1 MDMRPLR
8 AYRRISEQ
16 LSELERAEMLA
27 SEHAR
32 FELAQSASRFSR
44 RTQEVVD
51 GTMSLSA
58 ALMRAGEVAEAN
70 RLLQEVER
78 DVATEEAAL
87 FETVNEVKARG
98 AISRSRIT
106 RLKLAKMVAAAT
118 MGASLFVFS
127 AFSVAVASFLNE
139 SPAGPGSF
147 AERDLAREFLDASAL
162 ETVTI
167 AGVDVQ
173 LTRSQAHLYGKLTR
187 DDADR
192 DRLERFLMSVL
203 PSGLLRE
210 VKEALN
216 KAADGVA
223 ATADEH
229 VTKTASLAGELSREV
244 NVRIKSVSRK
254 TASAAEGTA
263 EDERTEEPEDR
274 GPEPNEGGGEIDT
287 EEDDDDDNVEGIPL
301 PVDNPLG
308 N

>member
-1 MDMRPLR
+1 MEMRPLR

-27 SEHAR
+27 EEHAR
-32 FELAQSASRFSR
+32 FELAQSASRFTR

-78 DVATEEAAL
+78 DVASEEAAL
-87 FETVNEVKARG
+87 IETVNEVKVRG

-106 RLKLAKMVAAAT
+106 RLKLMKMLAAAT

-139 SPAGPGSF
+139 PPAGPGSF
-147 AERDLAREFLDASAL
+147 AERDLGRGIHDSSAL

-167 AGVDVQ
+167 AGVDVE
-173 LTRSQAHLYGKLTR
+173 LTRSQANLYGKLTR
-187 DDADR
+187 GEVDSA
-192 DRLERFLMSVL
+192 RLERFLMSVL
-203 PSGLLRE
+203 PLDLARE
-210 VKEALN
+210 VQAALAKAGGRIT
-216 KAADGVA
+216 KAAEEGVTQVA
-223 ATADEH
+223 AVVKDSAAKVE
-229 VTKTASLAGELSREV
+229 VKPVIQKTTRKAE
-244 NVRIKSVSRK
+244 K
-254 TASAAEGTA
+254 TASAQ
-263 EDERTEEPEDR
+263 EEPTQT
-274 GPEPNEGGGEIDT
+274 GPEPNEGGGEV
-287 EEDDDDDNVEGIPL
+287 EPKDDDEDGVEGVPL